1 MKILIFIIIL
11 FASWI
16 LIPEGFIGSL
26 IESHINGDGESAMDN
41 FEFTVILLKAV
52 FSVLL
57 AFLGVWFY
65 HKAKRRCL

>member
-1 MKILIFIIIL
+1 MKILIFIVIL

-16 LIPEGFIGSL
+16 LIPEGFIRSL
-26 IESHINGDGESAMDN
+26 IEGHINGDGENAMDS

-57 AFLGVWFY
+57 AFIGVWFY
-65 HKAKRRCL
+65 HKAK